1 MDAME
6 KKTVLVTGGLGYIGS
21 HTSVELISEGFD
33 VIIVDD
39 LSNAEKFMLDRI
51 EEITSVRPLFYEK
64 NLCDE
69 KAVQQ
74 IFAAHEIDVVIHFA
88 ASKSVGESVKKPLL
102 YFRNN
107 LTSLMNVLQSMQ
119 DNKVEN
125 LIFSSSAT
133 VYGQPELLPVTEETP
148 FQKALSAY
156 GSTKQIGEEILEKV
170 TATGTIQNISLRYFN
185 PVGAHSSGLIGELPK
200 GIPNNLFPYVM
211 QTATGKLPQL
221 TVFGNDYDTP
231 DGTCLRDY
239 IHVVDLAK
247 AHVQACKRL
256 LQQKNQSAFEVFNLG
271 TGNGISV
278 LQILDGFEKI
288 AGKKL
293 NYKIGPRRKGDAAAV
308 YADTTKANKL
318 LGWKA
323 ELGLEEMIN
332 SSWKWQLSLDQPKQ

>member
-1 MDAME
+1 MG
-6 KKTVLVTGGLGYIGS
+6 KKTILVTGGLGYIGS
-21 HTSVELISEGFD
+21 HTTVELISEGFD
-33 VIIVDD
+33 VIIVDN

-51 EEITSVRPLFYEK
+51 ATITSVRPAFYEK
-64 NLCDE
+64 DLCDE
-69 KAVQQ
+69 KDVQQ
-74 IFAAHEIDVVIHFA
+74 IFAAHKVDVVIHFA

-119 DNKVEN
+119 DNGIQN

-133 VYGQPELLPVTEETP
+133 VYGQPEQLPVTEETP

-156 GSTKQIGEEILEKV
+156 GSSKQIGEEILEKI
-170 TATGTIQNISLRYFN
+170 TATGAIQNISLRYFN
-185 PVGAHSSGLIGELPK
+185 PVGAHTSGLIGELPK

-221 TVFGNDYDTP
+221 TIFGNDYDTP

-256 LQQKNQSAFEVFNLG
+256 LQQKNKSSFEVFNLG
-271 TGNGISV
+271 TGNGVSV
-278 LQILDGFEKI
+278 LQIIGGFEKI
-288 AGKKL
+288 TGQKL
-293 NYKIGPRRKGDAAAV
+293 NYKLGPRREGDAAAV

-318 LGWKA
+318 LGWTA
-323 ELGLEEMIN
+323 ELGLDEMIS
-332 SSWKWQLSLDQPKQ
+332 SSWKWQLSLEK

>member
-1 MDAME
+1 ME

-21 HTSVELISEGFD
+21 HTTVELISEGFD
-33 VIIVDD
+33 VIIVDN
-39 LSNAEKFMLDRI
+39 LSNAEKFILDRI
-51 EEITSVRPLFYEK
+51 ETITSVRPLFYEK
-64 NLCDE
+64 DLCDE
-69 KAVQQ
+69 KAVRQ
-74 IFAAHEIDVVIHFA
+74 IFEAHKIDVIIHFA

-119 DNKVEN
+119 DNGVEN

-170 TATGTIQNISLRYFN
+170 TAAGAIQNISLRYFN
-185 PVGAHSSGLIGELPK
+185 PVGAHASALIGELPR

-221 TVFGNDYDTP
+221 TVFGTDYDTA

-247 AHVQACKRL
+247 AHVQACQRL

-278 LQILDGFEKI
+278 LQIIEGFEKVT
-288 AGKKL
+288 GKKL
-293 NYKIGPRRKGDAAAV
+293 NYKIGPRREGDAAAV
-308 YADTTKANKL
+308 YADTTKANKV

-323 ELGLEEMIN
+323 QLGLEEMIA
-332 SSWKWQLSLDQPKQ
+332 SAWKWELSLEQAKK

>member
-1 MDAME
+1 ME
-6 KKTVLVTGGLGYIGS
+6 KKTILVTGGLGYIGS
-21 HTSVELISEGFD
+21 HTTVELINEGFD
-33 VIIVDD
+33 VIIIDN

-51 EEITSVRPLFYEK
+51 ETITSVRPLFYEQD
-64 NLCDE
+64 CGDE
-69 KAVQQ
+69 KAVQR
-74 IFAAHEIDVVIHFA
+74 IFAAHHVDVVIHFA

-119 DNKVEN
+119 DKGVGN

-133 VYGQPELLPVTEETP
+133 VYGQPEQLPVTEETS

-170 TATGTIQNISLRYFN
+170 TAAGAIQNISLRYFN
-185 PVGAHSSGLIGELPK
+185 PVGAHASALIGELPK

-211 QTATGKLPQL
+211 QTATGKLGQL

-239 IHVVDLAK
+239 IHVVDLAR

-256 LQQKNQSAFEVFNLG
+256 LQQKNKSSFEVFNLG
-271 TGNGISV
+271 TGNGVSV
-278 LQILDGFEKI
+278 LQIIKGFEKVS
-288 AGKKL
+288 GQKL
-293 NYKIGPRRKGDAAAV
+293 NYKMGPRREGDAAAV
-308 YADTTKANKL
+308 YADTKKANEI

-323 ELGLEEMIN
+323 ELGLEEMIA
-332 SSWKWQLSLDQPKQ
+332 SAWKWQLSII

>member
-1 MDAME
+1 ME

-21 HTSVELISEGFD
+21 HTTVDLINEGFE
-33 VIIVDD
+33 VIIIDD
-39 LSNAEKFMLDRI
+39 LSNAEKFMLERI
-51 EEITSVRPLFYEK
+51 KAITGVEPVFYEK
-64 NLCDE
+64 DCCDE

-74 IFAAHEIDVVIHFA
+74 IFDAHHIDVVIHFA

-107 LTSLMNVLQSMQ
+107 LGSLMNILQSMQ
-119 DNKVEN
+119 DKQVSS

-133 VYGQPELLPVTEETP
+133 VYGQPGQLPVTEETP

-170 TATGTIQNISLRYFN
+170 TATGAIQNISLRYFN
-185 PVGAHSSGLIGELPK
+185 PVGAHASALIGELPK

-211 QTATGKLPQL
+211 QTATGTLKQL
-221 TVFGNDYDTP
+221 TVFGSDYDTP

-256 LQQKNQSAFEVFNLG
+256 VQQKSRSAFEVFNLG
-271 TGNGISV
+271 TGKGVSV
-278 LQILDGFEKI
+278 LQIIEGFEKI
-288 AGKKL
+288 TGQKL
-293 NYKIGPRRKGDAAAV
+293 NYKIGPRRAGDAAAV
-308 YADTTKANKL
+308 YADTTKANEV

-323 ELGLEEMIN
+323 ELGLEEMIA
-332 SSWKWQLSLDQPKQ
+332 SAWKWQLSLGK

>member
-1 MDAME
+1 ME

-21 HTSVELISEGFD
+21 HTTVELISEGFD
-33 VIIVDD
+33 VIIVDN

-51 EEITSVRPLFYEK
+51 ETITSVRPVFYEK
-64 NLCDE
+64 DICDQ
-69 KAVQQ
+69 KAVQE
-74 IFAAHEIDVVIHFA
+74 IFASHKIDVVIHFA

-107 LTSLMNVLQSMQ
+107 LISLMNVLQSMQ
-119 DNKVEN
+119 DNGVQN

-133 VYGQPELLPVTEETP
+133 VYGQPELLPVTEDTP

-185 PVGAHSSGLIGELPK
+185 PVGAHASALIGELPK
-200 GIPNNLFPYVM
+200 GIPSNLFPYVM
-211 QTATGKLPQL
+211 QTATGKIQQL
-221 TVFGNDYDTP
+221 TVFGSDYDTP

-239 IHVVDLAK
+239 IHVVDLAA
-247 AHVQACKRL
+247 AHVEACKRL
-256 LQQKNQSAFEVFNLG
+256 WRKKNESAFEVFNLG
-271 TGNGISV
+271 TGNGVSV
-278 LQILDGFEKI
+278 LQIIEGFEKVT
-288 AGKKL
+288 GKKL

-308 YADTTKANKL
+308 YADTAKANNV

-323 ELGLEEMIN
+323 QSGLDEMIA
-332 SSWKWQLSLDQPKQ
+332 SSWKWQKSINKR